1 MIWKFLIL
9 TLNVCS
15 YWMYDK
21 MNDNNSYILDNFKL
35 INRDEIIDFIKVH
48 KGLLELLEKVYP
60 LVKSYFPDY
69 FYSLSYASDPE
80 IIGLEDLMLCIHG
93 EEKEFKNNRK
103 KLHDLEREIDDLK
116 VSNCKIKR
124 LLLVEVLFWLSIG
137 LIFLM

>member
-1 MIWKFLIL
+1 
-9 TLNVCS
+9 
-15 YWMYDK
+15 

-48 KGLLELLEKVYP
+48 NGLLELLEKVYP

-80 IIGLEDLMLCIHG
+80 ILGLEDLMLCIHG

-124 LLLVEVLFWLSIG
+124 LLLVEVLF
-137 LIFLM
+137 

>member
-1 MIWKFLIL
+1 
-9 TLNVCS
+9 
-15 YWMYDK
+15 MYDK

-124 LLLVEVLFWLSIG
+124 LLLVEVLF
-137 LIFLM
+137 

>member
-1 MIWKFLIL
+1 
-9 TLNVCS
+9 
-15 YWMYDK
+15 
-21 MNDNNSYILDNFKL
+21 MNDNNSCILDNFKL

-80 IIGLEDLMLCIHG
+80 ILGLEDLMLCIHG

-124 LLLVEVLFWLSIG
+124 LLLVEVLF
-137 LIFLM
+137 

>member
-1 MIWKFLIL
+1 
-9 TLNVCS
+9 
-15 YWMYDK
+15 

-103 KLHDLEREIDDLK
+103 KLHDLEMEIDNLK

-124 LLLVEVLFWLSIG
+124 LLLVEVLF
-137 LIFLM
+137 

>member
-1 MIWKFLIL
+1 
-9 TLNVCS
+9 
-15 YWMYDK
+15 MYDK

-80 IIGLEDLMLCIHG
+80 ILGLEDLMLCIHG

-124 LLLVEVLFWLSIG
+124 LLLVEVLF
-137 LIFLM
+137 

>member
-1 MIWKFLIL
+1 
-9 TLNVCS
+9 
-15 YWMYDK
+15 MYDK
-21 MNDNNSYILDNFKL
+21 MSDSCCILDNFNL

-124 LLLVEVLFWLSIG
+124 LLLVEVLF
-137 LIFLM
+137 